1 MGLNRLSILP
11 FLAVILFLIFQG
23 CSRTTPHIKGGEA
36 KGLRTFVEEG
46 DNEKEITEEVEK
58 EVVPKVLEFILGPG
72 DKVEIIVYRNDSLN
86 RTVKIDT
93 SGKIIYPL
101 TGDIQASGLSIFQL
115 RDKIRD
121 GLSRYIVNPQVSI
134 GVASVESQKIIVLG
148 EVKNPG
154 FFQAETSMTILDAI
168 SQAGGVTF
176 YGKQKSVLVIRGG
189 MKKPELMRV
198 DLEKALEKGDFTQNI
213 LLQGG
218 DVIYVPRTVIA
229 NVERFFTYIS
239 SILSPI
245 MTLESG
251 YFIGQQISEGSTTGT
266 AIGTQ

>member
-1 MGLNRLSILP
+1 MKTNKFNGLP
-11 FLAVILFLIFQG
+11 FLAVIFFLIFQG

-36 KGLRTFVEEG
+36 KGLRTFVEE
-46 DNEKEITEEVEK
+46 EEITEKFEK
-58 EVVPKVLEFILGPG
+58 EGVPKVSEFILGPG
-72 DKVEIIVYRNDSLN
+72 DRVEIIVYRNDNLN

-134 GVASVESQKIIVLG
+134 GVTSVQSQKIIVLG

-168 SQAGGVTF
+168 SQAGGVTS

-198 DLEKALEKGDFTQNI
+198 DLEKALEKGDLTQNI
-213 LLQGG
+213 MLQRG
-218 DVIYVPRTVIA
+218 DIVYVPRTAIA
-229 NVERFFTYIS
+229 NVERFFGHIS
-239 SILSPI
+239 ALISPI
-245 MTLESG
+245 VTMESG
-251 YFIGQQISEGSTTGT
+251 YFIGQQISEGGKTGT
-266 AIGTQ
+266 AIGAP